1 MNKRAIRQ
9 SFDRAADSYDS
20 VAGLQR
26 QVCELL
32 LAVLPVPKSGFPS
45 VTPTLAPTIL
55 DAGCGTGYGLRLLA
69 ARWPAARQV
78 AADFAPAMLGGTP
91 GERVCTDIEALPFPA
106 DTFDLYWSSLTIQW
120 CDTQRAIA
128 EAARVLAPGGVLAV
142 SSLGAGTLTELS
154 SAFSGVDRH
163 RHVLEF
169 APDQALAAACAAE
182 GLHDIRLE
190 TRSIRRFHPD
200 LKTLLRAL
208 KSLGANQV
216 GANRRPGLF
225 GRQVWQAV
233 EARYESLR
241 EADGLPATYE
251 VILCTATK

>member
-1 MNKRAIRQ
+1 MNKRAIRE
-9 SFDRAADSYDS
+9 SFDCAAAGYDS

-32 LAVLPVPKSGFPS
+32 VAA
-45 VTPTLAPTIL
+45 TPTLPAPTLATTIL

-69 ARWPAARQV
+69 ARWPAARLV
-78 AADFAPAMLGGTP
+78 AADFACGMLKNTE
-91 GERVCTDIEALPFPA
+91 GERICADIEALPLPA
-106 DTFDLYWSSLTIQW
+106 NTFDLYWSSLSIQW

-128 EAARVLAPGGVLAV
+128 EAARVIRPGGVLAV
-142 SSLGAGTLTELS
+142 SSLGTGTLTELNN
-154 SAFSGVDRH
+154 AFAGVDQH

-169 APDQALAAACAAE
+169 APDKAMAEACAAA
-182 GLHDIRLE
+182 GLRNVRLT
-190 TRSIRRFHPD
+190 TRSIRHFHPD
-200 LKTLLRAL
+200 LKALLRTL

-216 GANRRPGLF
+216 GTNRRPGLL
-225 GRQVWQAV
+225 GRRVWQGV

-251 VILCTATK
+251 VILCTASKRTL

>member
-1 MNKRAIRQ
+1 MNKQAIRQ
-9 SFDRAADSYDS
+9 SFDRAAASYDS

-32 LAVLPVPKSGFPS
+32 DAVLPA
-45 VTPTLAPTIL
+45 PTLASSIL

-69 ARWPAARQV
+69 ARWPAARLV
-78 AADFAPAMLGGTP
+78 AADFARGMLKNTEGD
-91 GERVCTDIEALPFPA
+91 RICADIEALPLPA
-106 DTFDLYWSSLTIQW
+106 NTFDLYWSSLSIQW
-120 CDTQRAIA
+120 CDTQRVIA

-142 SSLGAGTLTELS
+142 SSLGTGTLTELH
-154 SAFSGVDRH
+154 SAFAGVDQH

-169 APDQALAAACAAE
+169 SPEKAIVEACAAT
-182 GLHDIRLE
+182 GLRNVTLE

-200 LKTLLRAL
+200 LKALLRAL

-225 GRQVWQAV
+225 GRQIWQAV
-233 EARYESLR
+233 ETRYESLR

-251 VILCTATK
+251 VILCTASKRTL